1 MTTSIRKH
9 IPTPLEQKYNEM
21 RKESGGNK
29 KNPNWV
35 KNVEPE
41 SLSNLPTDTVT
52 LSSGQD
58 SENPVKLKRSQSV
71 SPVEK
76 QALQIQFS
84 VRA

>member
-21 RKESGGNK
+21 RKESGNK
-29 KNPNWV
+29 RNPNWV
-35 KNVEPE
+35 KDVETE
-41 SLSNLPTDTVT
+41 SLSKLPTDTVT
-52 LSSGQD
+52 LSSGQAD